1 MKQLTYI
8 IGPAPSE
15 LSNQALRQRLEE
27 QRERA
32 RKAFQY
38 FRESHGLK
46 AKGGKKAKSITKLLK
61 EASLTKEEFLKGIE
75 LLKKEVK

>member
-1 MKQLTYI
+1 MKQLIHI
-8 IGPAPSE
+8 IGLAPSE
-15 LSNQALRQRLEE
+15 LPNQALRQRLEE

-46 AKGGKKAKSITKLLK
+46 TKSGKKAKSITKLLK
-61 EASLTKEEFLKGIE
+61 EADLTKEEFLKGIE
-75 LLKKEVK
+75 LLKKGI